1 MSMVS
6 RSGRCRTCGHQ
17 AAHGSHTRCIARAL
31 VRERYGQVAEL
42 ERERVR
48 PRIPRPRAGA
58 R

>member
-1 MSMVS
+1 MSRIS

-17 AAHGSHTRCIARAL
+17 AVHGSHTRCIARAL
-31 VRERYGQVAEL
+31 TSERYGQVAEL

-48 PRIPRPRAGA
+48 PRVPRPRAGV

>member
-1 MSMVS
+1 MSRIS

-17 AAHGSHTRCIARAL
+17 AVHGSHTRCVARAL
-31 VRERYGQVAEL
+31 ISERYGQVAEL

-48 PRIPRPRAGA
+48 PRVPRPRAGV